1 MKIINNFITN
11 KQSNLLL
18 YYHIQNFNL
27 NLDHSFMHR
36 NTEVMACSK
45 VMYNSIIKEMHDK
58 LEKFGKSVNKKY
70 TINYF
75 QIVKWPTGE
84 SQDRHIDFEYHPFTS
99 ILYLNDDFVGGETV
113 VGKKSFKPIKNTII
127 GFEGNKIK
135 HEVKKIRKGVRY
147 TIPCWYKY
155 EGVTIN

>member
-1 MKIINNFITN
+1 
-11 KQSNLLL
+11 
-18 YYHIQNFNL
+18 
-27 NLDHSFMHR
+27 
-36 NTEVMACSK
+36 MACSK
-45 VMYNSIIKEMHDK
+45 IMHVPIIKNIHNK
-58 LEKFGKSVNKKY
+58 LEKFAKSVNKKY

-84 SQDRHIDFEYHPFTS
+84 NQDRHIDFEYHPFTS
-99 ILYLNDDFVGGETV
+99 ILYLNDDFVGGETI

-135 HEVKKIRKGVRY
+135 HEVRKIKKGIRF

-155 EGVTIN
+155 GGVTIN